1 MGAGVGAAIADRKAN
16 PATGL
21 RDKMKDNPQF
31 QDRMQDIKQN
41 GPGDKAG
48 LKDRISQLPA
58 DRERPNRG
66 DVHDKIRDRG
76 NDLRGHVNDRM
87 HHRPFPGHLPHYPHH
102 PHWGGGHGHW
112 WRWAS
117 ASAITR
123 WCVWGPRWGQPIY
136 YDYGSTIYYD
146 TEYVYVNDEP
156 YATTEQYAEQAMEL
170 ADAGAQALAAA
181 PEVEETG
188 TDENWMSLGV
198 FALANS
204 DQGDP
209 IMYLQLAVDKQGIIA
224 GTYYNS
230 ATETSLPIT
239 GKVDSETQR
248 AAWTIGEN
256 KNTVMET
263 GVYNLTEE
271 QTSVLVHFGKE
282 KQQTWMMARLD
293 EEAEEG
299 AAEPAPAVL
308 PLPPAANP

>member
-1 MGAGVGAAIADRKAN
+1 
-16 PATGL
+16 
-21 RDKMKDNPQF
+21 
-31 QDRMQDIKQN
+31 MQDIKQN